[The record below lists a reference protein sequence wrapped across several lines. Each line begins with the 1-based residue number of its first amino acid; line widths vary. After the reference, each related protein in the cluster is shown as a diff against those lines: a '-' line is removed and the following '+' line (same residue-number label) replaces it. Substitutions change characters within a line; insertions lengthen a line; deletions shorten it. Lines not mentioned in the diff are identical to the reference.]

1 MKYNN
6 QSHYTSRRS
15 DGIFEKVDVKIID
28 NGQKT
33 MSLLHLIFE
42 EFLVRI
48 PVQKISL
55 IRVENIEEKI
65 IYKLSDV

>member
-15 DGIFEKVDVKIID
+15 DRIFEKVDVKIID

-33 MSLLHLIFE
+33 MSLSHLIFE